1 MAKHKKT
8 LAQKKKT
15 DSRKHYSPPQENA
28 TGHSSTSTFSL
39 SEYSFASTSKHATSS
54 VSQTSFGHD
63 LQKTL
68 IVSSTIVIVQLA
80 IFFLLSHHILIL
92 PWRQITY

>member
-8 LAQKKKT
+8 LAQKKKA
-15 DSRKHYSPPQENA
+15 DSRKHYSPSEENA
-28 TGHSSTSTFSL
+28 TGLQSSPTFSL
-39 SEYSFASTSKHATSS
+39 SGYTFTSS
-54 VSQTSFGHD
+54 AKPSSKPVSHISFTHG

-68 IVSSTIVIVQLA
+68 IVSSVIVIVQLA

-92 PWRQITY
+92 PWKEITY